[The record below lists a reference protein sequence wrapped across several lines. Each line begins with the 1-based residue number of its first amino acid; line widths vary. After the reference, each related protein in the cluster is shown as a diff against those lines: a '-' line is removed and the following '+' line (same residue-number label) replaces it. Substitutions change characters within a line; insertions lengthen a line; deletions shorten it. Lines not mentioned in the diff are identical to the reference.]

1 MEGVK
6 SIFSRRVKE
15 LMKKERYSQKQLC
28 ELCNITEATFS
39 RYMTSERLPKTDILA
54 NIANALHTTSDYLLG
69 KDTAYGYDQLEILLA
84 ASKDNLSL
92 NQKKKLTAIL
102 IKKKKK
108 GEV

>member
-39 RYMTSERLPKTDILA
+39 RYMTSERLPKTDMLYIQPVTIYWEQILPMGMTNWKFFWQPA
-54 NIANALHTTSDYLLG
+54 RI
-69 KDTAYGYDQLEILLA
+69 I
-84 ASKDNLSL
+84 
-92 NQKKKLTAIL
+92 
-102 IKKKKK
+102 
-108 GEV
+108 